1 MLEPIG
7 QKFMPSSYLL
17 SISLMLP
24 THAIIWVI
32 VVFLFV
38 FFGGKSLSEIRGE
51 KQKRDFF
58 SLWGDMKTI
67 YTSTSVHIDPPLA
80 NVAFITHDFCYCFFR
95 SCYDRTRAEHRSKQR
110 PFLFSPFYFFLFFY
124 FFLNFVFFRVL
135 FLFGW
140 VSLFWSQSATRMR
153 PDLFVVPFRA
163 QTQCSFSTSIGL

>member
-17 SISLMLP
+17 SISLMFP

-38 FFGGKSLSEIRGE
+38 FFRGKSLSEIRGE

-67 YTSTSVHIDPPLA
+67 YTSTSVHIDSPLA
-80 NVAFITHDFCYCFFR
+80 IVAFITHDFCYCFFR

-110 PFLFSPFYFFLFFY
+110 TFLFSPFYFFLFFY
-124 FFLNFVFFRVL
+124 FFFKLCLLPCFVFVWMGFPFLEPIRDENASWSFRCPV
-135 FLFGW
+135 
-140 VSLFWSQSATRMR
+140 
-153 PDLFVVPFRA
+153 
-163 QTQCSFSTSIGL
+163 